1 MTKGMGGGR
10 GGGVQG
16 GGWGGG
22 GGSLNT
28 FAWSLLRIIFVQKPL
43 YRYQLNSYGVRLFS
57 DRQTVIQTDRQT
69 DRFTRTHTYT
79 HTSARTHTDTRARTR
94 AHTRTTHIFSD
105 PDDPN
110 TFSQW
115 K

>member
-10 GGGVQG
+10 GGDVQG
-16 GGWGGG
+16 GGWGG

-79 HTSARTHTDTRARTR
+79 HTSARTHTDTRARIHGQLRYFLTPTIPI
-94 AHTRTTHIFSD
+94 HSV
-105 PDDPN
+105 N
-110 TFSQW
+110 GNN
-115 K
+115 